1 MDVVMPDLDGFD
13 TTAVLKTDPITKDIP
28 ILIVSVIED
37 KSKIYRLGANDYITK
52 PFNIEAL
59 MEKVN
64 HLLNGSQKII
74 LVVDD
79 DKALVKSLEFELKK
93 RGFTTFAAYNGKEAL
108 KAVEQNRP
116 DLILLDLKMPE
127 MDGYGVI
134 TSLKSNPK
142 TADIHIVMVTG
153 VDIDGGKIKAL
164 SIGAADYFNKSEDL
178 SKLFETIERILT
190 SGNK

>member
-1 MDVVMPDLDGFD
+1 
-13 TTAVLKTDPITKDIP
+13 
-28 ILIVSVIED
+28 
-37 KSKIYRLGANDYITK
+37 
-52 PFNIEAL
+52 

-64 HLLNGSQKII
+64 HLLSGSQKTI

-116 DLILLDLKMPE
+116 NLILLDLKMPE

-190 SGNK
+190 NGNK